1 MRTCRHLFIFV
12 LLLFAC
18 GCNKGPFDPTM
29 YKDGFRGITYTN
41 EYNEIIGPVDHDD
54 WKFYGCY
61 YPIAGGQMDPKQSDS
76 VLSTKYFK
84 ILPARPN
91 PTDSFIMLSFYA
103 PIPYAKC
110 TFRIFNENLEEIGN
124 ITEWTNYKGIE
135 TFRWDL
141 RKTGIYYKGKDK
153 LIKRRGMYRI
163 VYSLEGRIGY
173 GDIWVK

>member
-1 MRTCRHLFIFV
+1 
-12 LLLFAC
+12 
-18 GCNKGPFDPTM
+18 
-29 YKDGFRGITYTN
+29 
-41 EYNEIIGPVDHDD
+41 
-54 WKFYGCY
+54 
-61 YPIAGGQMDPKQSDS
+61 
-76 VLSTKYFK
+76 
-84 ILPARPN
+84 
-91 PTDSFIMLSFYA
+91 MLSFYA